1 MEEIHVGRYM
11 EDPQDYMDWIDVDEF
26 DDDAVRDAMI
36 EFACHCPSLEDLNC
50 PFLEN
55 VAITC

>member
-1 MEEIHVGRYM
+1 M
-11 EDPQDYMDWIDVDEF
+11 EDPQDFMDWIDVDEF